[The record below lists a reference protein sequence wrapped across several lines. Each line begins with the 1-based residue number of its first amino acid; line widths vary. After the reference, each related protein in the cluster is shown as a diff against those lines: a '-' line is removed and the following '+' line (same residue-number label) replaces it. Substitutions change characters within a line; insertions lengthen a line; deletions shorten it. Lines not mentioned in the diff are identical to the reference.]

1 MVRPRDRAL
10 VRKEPTEIGGAAA
23 VHAGPPFVHIPPS
36 YPAHSLRP
44 AVPAPQS
51 PYSFLPV
58 STTSHK
64 SLNAALKAQTFEPV
78 YYFHGDDDFLKEDAV
93 RRVLAAAVDPATRDF
108 NLEVRRG
115 ADLDPQTLD
124 GLLATP
130 PMMADRRAVVV
141 RDVGA
146 LKKDVRGTLDRYLER
161 PASDTVLL
169 LVSPAGAKP
178 DRTLVAL
185 PGALEFAPLN
195 EERVA
200 RWIAHHAQ
208 AELGATVTPDA
219 VRLLQSAVGSELQQ
233 LAAELDKVVS
243 YARGERDAAAR
254 SAGGTP
260 AAAGD
265 APVVVDEA
273 AVSAVVGVRRGETLG
288 DLLDAVARQDARTAA
303 PLVAHVLAQPKAS
316 AVTVVMALS
325 TQMLALAWGE
335 ARRAQGASP
344 GMLSGEF
351 FALLK
356 DQGSAYTGRPWGE
369 AVKAW
374 TAVVDR
380 WTAPALDRAL
390 TLLLDTDAA
399 LKETR
404 VSSDEQLLET
414 LVLSLC
420 ALPNARG
427 GRRAA

>member
-1 MVRPRDRAL
+1 M
-10 VRKEPTEIGGAAA
+10 
-23 VHAGPPFVHIPPS
+23 S
-36 YPAHSLRP
+36 S
-44 AVPAPQS
+44 
-51 PYSFLPV
+51 
-58 STTSHK
+58 TSHK
-64 SLNAALKAQTFEPV
+64 SLNAALKSRAFEPV

-93 RRVLAAAVDPATRDF
+93 RRVLAAVIDPSTRDF

-130 PMMADRRAVVV
+130 PMMAERRAVVV
-141 RDVGA
+141 REVGA
-146 LKKDVRGTLDRYLER
+146 LKKDARATLDRYLER
-161 PASDTVLL
+161 PAADTVLL

-178 DRTLVAL
+178 DRALVAL

-254 SAGGTP
+254 STASAG
-260 AAAGD
+260 ADAAGAD
-265 APVVVDEA
+265 AELVVDEA

-303 PLVAHVLAQPKAS
+303 SLVGHVLAQPKAS

-380 WTAPALDRAL
+380 WTAPSLDRAL

>member
-1 MVRPRDRAL
+1 MSA
-10 VRKEPTEIGGAAA
+10 
-23 VHAGPPFVHIPPS
+23 
-36 YPAHSLRP
+36 
-44 AVPAPQS
+44 
-51 PYSFLPV
+51 
-58 STTSHK
+58 TSHK
-64 SLNAALKAQTFEPV
+64 SLNAALKSRAFEPV
-78 YYFHGDDDFLKEDAV
+78 YYLHGDDDYLKEDAV
-93 RRVLAAAVDPATRDF
+93 RRVLAAAIDPSTRDF

-141 RDVGA
+141 REVGA
-146 LKKDVRGTLDRYLER
+146 LKKDARATLDRYLER
-161 PASDTVLL
+161 PAADTVLL

-178 DRTLVAL
+178 DRVLGAL

-254 SAGGTP
+254 DAAARGTP
-260 AAAGD
+260 STAVAD
-265 APVVVDEA
+265 ADGEVVVDEA

-303 PLVAHVLAQPKAS
+303 SLVGHVLAQPKAS

-344 GMLSGEF
+344 GMLSGELF
-351 FALLK
+351 TLLK
-356 DQGSAYTGRPWGE
+356 EQGSAYTGRPWGE

-374 TAVVDR
+374 TAAIDR
-380 WTAPALDRAL
+380 WTAPSLDRAL

>member
-1 MVRPRDRAL
+1 M
-10 VRKEPTEIGGAAA
+10 
-23 VHAGPPFVHIPPS
+23 S
-36 YPAHSLRP
+36 S
-44 AVPAPQS
+44 
-51 PYSFLPV
+51 
-58 STTSHK
+58 TSHK
-64 SLNAALKAQTFEPV
+64 SLNAALKSRAFEPV

-93 RRVLAAAVDPATRDF
+93 RRVLAAAIDPATRDF

-141 RDVGA
+141 REVGA
-146 LKKDVRGTLDRYLER
+146 LKKDARATLDRYLER
-161 PASDTVLL
+161 PAADTVLL

-254 SAGGTP
+254 SSASAG
-260 AAAGD
+260 ADAAGAD
-265 APVVVDEA
+265 AELVVDEA

-303 PLVAHVLAQPKAS
+303 SLVGHVLAQPKAS

-380 WTAPALDRAL
+380 WTAPSLDRAL